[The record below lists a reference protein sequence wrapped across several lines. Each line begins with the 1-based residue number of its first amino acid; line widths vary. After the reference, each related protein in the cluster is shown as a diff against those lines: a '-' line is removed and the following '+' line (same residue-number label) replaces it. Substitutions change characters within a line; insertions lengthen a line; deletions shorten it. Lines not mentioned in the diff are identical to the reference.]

1 MLSRWIPTEAQLVR
15 SLGKACME
23 AGDRLERRGEVH
35 EYTLEEKDD
44 RLTARARF
52 YDQALAYGTYV
63 DLLKSQRIEYFCT
76 CKYQGKMP
84 VCPHASALLLHAVR
98 KEEATVLGEHFATDS
113 QMERVMRHFQR
124 LRMDAPDKDEGMEI
138 RPRIRLVPTFR
149 FDESNR
155 EGMSDDDRVFPVVGA
170 RIGLEG
176 GKLYNVQ
183 SFPSLFKAFDE
194 RKKETYGSGL
204 VIAHDADLLDA
215 VSRTF
220 FTALREQSELDASC
234 IRLYGFSASAS
245 LSGMGTLRLRGAQ
258 FDVLFDCFAD
268 QGLIPARE
276 KNHQDTAFGT
286 QMPTL
291 QMEIVHKDGY
301 AELDMHDFSG
311 ILFFHT
317 GKYRYMRQQRE
328 GIMFVWRVTEAFE
341 RTIQPLQVKSDDT
354 SLVIVDEDLP
364 RFVGGVVP
372 AISDYVEVLDP
383 GNVLEEF
390 QPDACTVSF
399 YLDKS
404 GKDGL
409 ECIVKFFYGDTDFL
423 LRQATPVGESAERK
437 KVKRNPFFEE
447 KIELLVR
454 QYFSPDP
461 VRPRFMLFGDDRM
474 DSFLVESID
483 RFREVG
489 TVYVSEAL
497 EKRRVSF
504 DKFSLSVSISQGFLN
519 LDFDTSA
526 FPVSE
531 LEALYRSLMQKKK
544 YHRLADGRYVELDDG
559 NLKLMAEMVHMIQL
573 TPAELASGK
582 VHVAAYRALY
592 IDCLLQR
599 ARGLQLT
606 QEPSF
611 RQLVR
616 RFQTISADDYPVDPA
631 FQGVLRPY
639 QETGYRWLKALESC
653 HFGGILADEM
663 GLGKTLQ
670 MIAYLHSCTRSVTG
684 RPSLVICPASL
695 VYNWS
700 DEFARFAPHMHVN
713 LVIGPQQER
722 TRRIREETDTDVF
735 VTSYDLLR
743 RDIVA
748 YQDVAFYACV
758 LDEAQFVKN
767 VNTLASKAVKTLQ
780 CSQRFVMTGT
790 PVENRL
796 SEMWNMFDFLMPGY
810 LFSHAHFVE
819 RMEKPIMETNDQEA
833 MEQLRR
839 LVRPFILRRL
849 KKDVLTELPPKEEFI
864 RRIEMSEAEEKIYA
878 ATVHALRSQLDHEG
892 KGKLDLLT
900 ALMRLRQICCDPRLC
915 FENYT
920 GTSSKLD
927 ACMELVTSMVENG
940 HQILLFSQYTSMLEL
955 IRMRMESV
963 DITCETLEGSTSKER
978 RAELVKAF
986 NHGRF
991 QVFLISLRAGGTGLN
1006 LTAADIVIHYD
1017 PWWNMAAQNQAT
1029 DRAHRLGQTERV
1041 QVYKL
1046 ITKNTIEER
1055 ILELQE
1061 RKASLLDSVTEAQE
1075 SGILNMSREEL
1086 LELLAR

>member
-372 AISDYVEVLDP
+372 AISAYVEVLDP
-383 GNVLEEF
+383 GNVLEAAEQYKADVGERLNIVEGNF
-390 QPDACTVSF
+390 SCNIA
-399 YLDKS
+399 YIANYIRGYAARN
-404 GKDGL
+404 GK
-409 ECIVKFFYGDTDFL
+409 
-423 LRQATPVGESAERK
+423 TPVVFVDYLQILQPTETRQGTKETVDLAVTELKRLSRAMSIPIVAISSINRANYLTPVDFESLKESGGIEYTADVILGLQLQILNDRIFQQLKSSDTIK
-437 KVKRNPFFEE
+437 KRELVKDAKAQSPR
-447 KIELLVR
+447 KIELVCLKNRYGEPSYSVGFEYKP
-454 QYFSPDP
+454 QYDLFTEEVIVSPW
-461 VRPRFMLFGDDRM
+461 
-474 DSFLVESID
+474 EQAEID
-483 RFREVG
+483 RRAA
-489 TVYVSEAL
+489 EAT
-497 EKRRVSF
+497 KR
-504 DKFSLSVSISQGFLN
+504 
-519 LDFDTSA
+519 
-526 FPVSE
+526 
-531 LEALYRSLMQKKK
+531 Y
-544 YHRLADGRYVELDDG
+544 
-559 NLKLMAEMVHMIQL
+559 
-573 TPAELASGK
+573 
-582 VHVAAYRALY
+582 
-592 IDCLLQR
+592 
-599 ARGLQLT
+599 
-606 QEPSF
+606 
-611 RQLVR
+611 
-616 RFQTISADDYPVDPA
+616 
-631 FQGVLRPY
+631 
-639 QETGYRWLKALESC
+639 
-653 HFGGILADEM
+653 
-663 GLGKTLQ
+663 
-670 MIAYLHSCTRSVTG
+670 
-684 RPSLVICPASL
+684 
-695 VYNWS
+695 
-700 DEFARFAPHMHVN
+700 
-713 LVIGPQQER
+713 
-722 TRRIREETDTDVF
+722 
-735 VTSYDLLR
+735 
-743 RDIVA
+743 
-748 YQDVAFYACV
+748 
-758 LDEAQFVKN
+758 
-767 VNTLASKAVKTLQ
+767 
-780 CSQRFVMTGT
+780 
-790 PVENRL
+790 
-796 SEMWNMFDFLMPGY
+796 
-810 LFSHAHFVE
+810 
-819 RMEKPIMETNDQEA
+819 
-833 MEQLRR
+833 
-839 LVRPFILRRL
+839 
-849 KKDVLTELPPKEEFI
+849 
-864 RRIEMSEAEEKIYA
+864 
-878 ATVHALRSQLDHEG
+878 
-892 KGKLDLLT
+892 
-900 ALMRLRQICCDPRLC
+900 
-915 FENYT
+915 
-920 GTSSKLD
+920 
-927 ACMELVTSMVENG
+927 
-940 HQILLFSQYTSMLEL
+940 
-955 IRMRMESV
+955 
-963 DITCETLEGSTSKER
+963 
-978 RAELVKAF
+978 
-986 NHGRF
+986 
-991 QVFLISLRAGGTGLN
+991 
-1006 LTAADIVIHYD
+1006 
-1017 PWWNMAAQNQAT
+1017 
-1029 DRAHRLGQTERV
+1029 
-1041 QVYKL
+1041 
-1046 ITKNTIEER
+1046 
-1055 ILELQE
+1055 
-1061 RKASLLDSVTEAQE
+1061 
-1075 SGILNMSREEL
+1075 
-1086 LELLAR
+1086 